1 MIEYK
6 LEDSDEIPKSK
17 LCVLRKEMNL
27 ILIFFVTDV
36 FFMFFEMMSSVTTY
50 AASTVVQPDILIMYG
65 VSYYIIHIEHEMTT
79 RIR

>member
-27 ILIFFVTDV
+27 ILIFFC
-36 FFMFFEMMSSVTTY
+36 
-50 AASTVVQPDILIMYG
+50 
-65 VSYYIIHIEHEMTT
+65 H
-79 RIR
+79 